1 MSITAQLKQKAG
13 LMLILLAGLC
23 TPVAAVTVEGL
34 YSTQVPV
41 AGSAPDDLKRG
52 YADGLRRVLL
62 RVSGERDIMNR
73 EGIAALMNEAQ
84 TLVQSYQFLRASAGD
99 GQDRLS
105 MTFGAVGVNRALASL
120 DAPVWGA
127 NRPLTLA
134 WVAVEDRGGRQL
146 LSDDGVS
153 SNRAW
158 NQAFSA
164 AAINRGLPLALPPA
178 VRGADRRL
186 LSEVWGQ
193 FMGPVRDASENVDH
207 DLLAV
212 VKVNRRGDQWQGA
225 WRLEGN
231 GFDTGDE
238 TVSGS
243 SPEQLAQAI
252 VGAWA
257 DMLAERYAVA
267 AGDVEDATRV
277 DIVVDG
283 VSSLEDY
290 ASVQRTLAEMTP
302 VMAANP
308 VRVTKDKITVR
319 ISFSGE
325 LSQLER
331 YIELDGRFVE
341 GQSRSDDSGAS
352 QEENRLENR
361 LQSGVEN
368 GAEAPAGDPLAVDTT
383 AAPSDPVADEDSQ
396 GLQYLPP
403 AVDEDEGTAK
413 EAFESL
419 YQTLRYR
426 WQGSGVVA
434 APEQS
439 TDG

>member
-23 TPVAAVTVEGL
+23 APAAAVTVDGL
-34 YSTQVPV
+34 YSIQVPV

-52 YADGLRRVLL
+52 YADGLRLVLL

-73 EGIAALMNEAQ
+73 DGIESLLDEAQ
-84 TLVQSYQFLRASAGD
+84 TLVQSYQFLRAPGGG

-146 LSDDGVS
+146 LSEGGAS
-153 SNRAW
+153 SDKAW
-158 NQAFSA
+158 TQAFSE
-164 AAINRGLPLALPPA
+164 AAINRGLPLELPPTD
-178 VRGADRRL
+178 RGADRRL

-193 FMGPVRDASENVDH
+193 FMGPVRDASENIDH
-207 DLLAV
+207 DLLSV
-212 VKVNRRGDQWQGA
+212 VKISRRGDQWQGA
-225 WRLEGN
+225 WHLEGN

-238 TVSGS
+238 TVNGA
-243 SPEQLAQAI
+243 SPDQLAEEI

-257 DMLAERYAVA
+257 DMLAARYAVA

-277 DIVVDG
+277 DVVVDA

-290 ASVQRTLAEMTP
+290 ASVQRTLAEMSP
-302 VMAANP
+302 VIAANP

-319 ISFSGE
+319 VSFSGE

-331 YIELDGRFVE
+331 YIQLDGRFVE
-341 GQSRSDDSGAS
+341 DQSRPADNAAS
-352 QEENRLENR
+352 RTE
-361 LQSGVEN
+361 
-368 GAEAPAGDPLAVDTT
+368 EAPKPDVEASSEQPADNPLVVDTT
-383 AAPSDPVADEDSQ
+383 ETPSTSEADASKQ
-396 GLQYLPP
+396 GFQYQPLE
-403 AVDEDEGTAK
+403 VDANESTAK
-413 EAFESL
+413 KAFESL

-426 WQGSGVVA
+426 WQGGSVLA
-434 APEQS
+434 APKQS
-439 TDG
+439 TGG

>member
-23 TPVAAVTVEGL
+23 SPVAAVTVDGL
-34 YSTQVPV
+34 YTIQVPV

-62 RVSGERDIMNR
+62 RVSGERDIMSR
-73 EGIAALMNEAQ
+73 EGIATLMDEAQ
-84 TLVQSYQFLRASAGD
+84 TLVQSYQFLRSTAGD

-120 DAPVWGA
+120 EAPVWGA

-146 LSDDGVS
+146 LSDDEAS

-164 AAINRGLPLALPPA
+164 AAINRGLPLALPSA
-178 VRGADRRL
+178 DRGADRRL

-193 FMGPVRDASENVDH
+193 FMGPVRDASENIDH

-212 VKVNRRGDQWQGA
+212 VKINRRGDQWQGA

-238 TVSGS
+238 TVTGS
-243 SPEQLAQAI
+243 SPGQLAQAI

-277 DIVVDG
+277 DVVVDG

-290 ASVQRTLAEMTP
+290 ASVQRTLAEMAP
-302 VMAANP
+302 VVVANP

-319 ISFSGE
+319 VSFSGE

-341 GQSRSDDSGAS
+341 GQSRPGDSGAP
-352 QEENRLENR
+352 QEANS
-361 LQSGVEN
+361 LQSGVDT
-368 GAEAPAGDPLAVDTT
+368 GAEVSADDPLVVDTT
-383 AAPSDPVADEDSQ
+383 AAPSAAEADDDSQ
-396 GLQYLPP
+396 AFQYRPLEIDG
-403 AVDEDEGTAK
+403 DENAAK
-413 EAFESL
+413 EAFELL

-434 APEQS
+434 APEQT